1 MKWIKYTQADLDGTP
16 LFLFKTDNHQQRGDG
31 ILTLY
36 PEEIQTQLRLQ
47 YENMKKGEPFEDIDF
62 PMTDQFAFRLRI
74 IEEKDMDTYREFLG
88 KWAVNDFV
96 GMQWD
101 ASAKECNPPHSRGE
115 KVTFRPIMEK
125 EKMAAVKTEEDARG

>member
-1 MKWIKYTQADLDGTP
+1 MASAGPEPEPEPKQWPQMSWIKYTQADLDATP
-16 LFLFKTDNHQQRGDG
+16 LFVFESGNNNVTF
-31 ILTLY
+31 Y

-47 YENMKKGEPFEDIDF
+47 YENMKKGGHFEDIDF
-62 PMTDQFAFRLRI
+62 PMTDQFTYRLRI
-74 IEEKDMDTYREFLG
+74 IEEKEMDTYKQFLG

-115 KVTFRPIMEK
+115 KMTFRPIMK
-125 EKMAAVKTEEDARG
+125 Y